1 MTVEELQVLIS
12 ANADQFTGELLK
24 VQNELRKLNKTTEMA
39 SGKMGGQL
47 FGSMIGANI
56 VTGVLTKTVAKLG
69 QTLSGLFSQM
79 IEGGSA
85 LSRLRIANSAVTANL
100 GMTSESVQKLRDDL
114 AEANTY
120 GINAENIISTL
131 ALSGLVKLAEGLEYV
146 DARSG
151 EAEKGVT
158 ALTLGI
164 KDLSAARGI
173 DSDLGIER
181 VSKFIQRG
189 NAELADGLIEI
200 GEINREYKAYA
211 DTIGKNVE
219 SLTALEKSQVR
230 MNIVMQEAQKSF
242 GAYAATYNS
251 SGKIFSSIKMLLRS
265 LTAEIG
271 SYFEPVMRTVGR
283 AILEFFQGIQGA
295 LFNSSG
301 TIKDLANKIAGYL
314 VALIRII
321 GRLGSSLPFVGAGFQ
336 KLANFTL
343 KPIQAQGKM
352 QESLGG
358 TGQAMDETGQK
369 ADALKKKMEQLAGF
383 DEMTVLTEQ
392 GGTDGGVSGVGAVG
406 GGLGE
411 IGGGLAGV
419 EDSTEQI
426 MGYATQAE
434 QAISD
439 MLKPFKDLRDR
450 MKEIKV
456 LGTPLWDIFK
466 KIGKALLITI
476 PAIFAGNL
484 AFKGLM
490 VFLQPAISLFQTLW
504 GLLPQLQ
511 GVFTT
516 IGTAI
521 GGVSSTLLVVVGV
534 IALIVAGIVS
544 AWQNSEEFR
553 NSILDTWAKIQEVFM
568 GIVGVIQEKIPAFLQ
583 AIDPL
588 IQAVGTFLK
597 DAFKFLGEVVAWLWL
612 TILKPL
618 VDFILKNIVPAYS
631 LWIDILIA
639 VIGVFAQ
646 VIAVILSVVM
656 PVIRTLWTVITT
668 VFEAIGAIIS
678 WVWNTIIKPVFNFI
692 YSLIT
697 GLVIPIFKTL
707 WNWSTIVFNA
717 IATVVK
723 ATWDKIYQAI
733 KPVIDWIG
741 QHIMPVVNKIKDG
754 MVKAF
759 EKIKE
764 VGSNIFEG
772 IKEGFKQGI
781 NWIIDKVNWLIRK
794 VNSMVDSVNSA
805 GASLPGWTNITF
817 KMSEIPKLA
826 KGAVVKEDTLAM
838 LHKSSNEAVVPLEGN
853 TEWISTLA
861 EKLNTAGAGAEGATI
876 VVKLGEKTIFEDFV
890 DYVNDRTLVSNRPI
904 LNI

>member
-12 ANADQFTGELLK
+12 ANASQFTGELIK
-24 VQNELRKLNKTTEMA
+24 VQNELKKLNKTTDMA

-47 FGSMIGANI
+47 FGSMLQANI
-56 VTGVLTKTVAKLG
+56 VTGVLSRTVSKLG
-69 QTLSGLFSQM
+69 QTFTGLFKQM
-79 IEGGSA
+79 VEGGSA

-100 GMTSESVQKLRDDL
+100 GMTSESVQQLRDDL
-114 AEANTY
+114 ADANTY

-131 ALSGLVKLAEGLEYV
+131 ALSGLVKLAEGLDYV

-151 EAEKGVT
+151 KAEKGVT

-230 MNIVMQEAQKSF
+230 MNIVMQEARKSF

-295 LFNSSG
+295 LFDSSG
-301 TIKDLANKIAGYL
+301 TIKDLANRIAGYM

-321 GRLGSSLPFVGAGFQ
+321 GKLGSSLPFVGAGFR
-336 KLANFTL
+336 KLADFTL

-358 TGQAMDETGQK
+358 TGQAMDDTGQK

-406 GGLGE
+406 GGLGD

-419 EDSTEQI
+419 EDTTEAI
-426 MGYATQAE
+426 MGYAEDAE
-434 QAISD
+434 RAISD
-439 MLKPFKDLRDR
+439 MLKPFKELRDR

-456 LGTPLWDIFK
+456 FGTPLWDIFK
-466 KIGKALLITI
+466 KIGKALLLVV
-476 PAIFAGNL
+476 PALFAGNL

-490 VFLQPAISLFQTLW
+490 VFLGPTISLFQTLS
-504 GLLPQLQ
+504 GILPSLET
-511 GVFTT
+511 VMTT
-516 IGTAI
+516 ISTAI
-521 GGVSSTLLVVVGV
+521 AGVSSTFLIVVGV

-544 AWQNSEEFR
+544 AWQNSEAFR
-553 NSILDTWAKIQEVFM
+553 ASIYDTWAKIQEVFM
-568 GIVGVIQEKIPAFLQ
+568 GIVAVIQEKLPAFMQ

-618 VDFILKNIVPAYS
+618 VDFVLKNIVPSFS
-631 LWIDILIA
+631 LWIDILIV
-639 VIGVFAQ
+639 VIGVFAK
-646 VIAVILSVVM
+646 VVATIISVVM
-656 PVIRTLWTVITT
+656 PVIRALWTVVTT
-668 VFEAIGAIIS
+668 VFEAIGAIVS

-707 WNWSTIVFNA
+707 WNWSSIVFNA

-723 ATWDKIYQAI
+723 NTWDKIYQAV
-733 KPVIDWIG
+733 KPVIDWFNTN
-741 QHIMPVVNKIKDG
+741 IMPVINKVKDG
-754 MVKAF
+754 MVLAF
-759 EKIKE
+759 NKIKE

-794 VNSMVDSVNSA
+794 VNSMVDSVNNA

-817 KMSEIPKLA
+817 RVSEIPKLA
-826 KGAVVKEDTLAM
+826 QGGIVKNDTLAM
-838 LHKSSNEAVVPLEGN
+838 LHKSSNEAVLPLEGN
-853 TEWISTLA
+853 TEWIETLA
-861 EKLNTAGAGAEGATI
+861 SKLGENGAGAEGATV